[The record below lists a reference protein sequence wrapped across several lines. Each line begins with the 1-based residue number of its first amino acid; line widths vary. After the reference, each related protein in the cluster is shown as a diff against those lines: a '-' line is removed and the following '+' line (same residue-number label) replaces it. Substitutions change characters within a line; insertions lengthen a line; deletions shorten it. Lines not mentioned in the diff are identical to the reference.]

1 VTSINFAKGLVLGAQ
16 TSTDGADIGNLL
28 GYNKTLNEIAKK
40 NRVADWEVLPEIT
53 MEDAAIIS

>member
-1 VTSINFAKGLVLGAQ
+1 LGAQ

-28 GYNKTLNEIAKK
+28 GYNKTLNKIAKK
-40 NRVADWEVLPEIT
+40 NRVTDWEALPEIT